1 MHCRFNGVSPA
12 IQEVTRPGLGISGF
26 GAGTLAIR
34 PGGEILGAVCEN
46 GVEAEIDNIV
56 STKKDNHERSGAV
69 ASVLGS

>member
-1 MHCRFNGVSPA
+1 MGFR
-12 IQEVTRPGLGISGF
+12 RPSRKGAAQGPEYPGS

-46 GVEAEIDNIV
+46 GMEAEIDNIV